1 MTRARVTR
9 RDFLKLTG
17 GAALAAAAGGVR
29 PPVARGAAEVLRVG
43 MPLPLTGFVA
53 ESARDM
59 DKGFKLYLEQSGQK
73 LGGIPVRLY
82 IEDTEAVPQNAL
94 TKMIKLVRENE
105 VHLVCGYLLAFEGY
119 AVRDYVDHNHVPL
132 FLPIVAADD
141 LTQRKRS
148 PWIIRMT
155 WTSSLPNH
163 PLGEYAYKTLK
174 YRRMATIGQDYAFG
188 WENVGGFQRT
198 FEASGGQVLQ
208 KLWAPIDTTDYGPYI
223 TQLRRDVDAVYVLLV
238 GADIPRFFK
247 QYRDFGLTKKIP
259 IVGGNIMT
267 DEDVLRHMGDEA
279 LGVITSHTY
288 SAEED
293 RSENQRFVKA
303 FRTRYNL
310 NPSYYAESMYT
321 AAMWLDRAL
330 RATGRPTDKEG
341 LVKAVKQ
348 TILPDAPRC
357 PLRIDSY
364 NSTIETVRIRRT
376 VRRGGQ
382 LQNEVIESIPDV
394 SQFWHFDPKQYL
406 AQSAYNRAFPACRY
420 CR

>member
-1 MTRARVTR
+1 MTGARVTR
-9 RDFLKLTG
+9 RDFLKLTS
-17 GAALAAAAGGVR
+17 GAALAGAAGGWR
-29 PPVARGAAEVLRVG
+29 PTAARGAEALRVG

-59 DKGFKLYLEQSGQK
+59 EKGFKLYLEQSGQK
-73 LGGIPVRLY
+73 LGGMPVRLS

-94 TKMIKLVRENE
+94 TKMIKLVKENN

-119 AVRDYVDHNHVPL
+119 AVRDYVDQNHVPL

-198 FEASGGQVLQ
+198 FEAAGGQVLQ

-267 DEDVLRHMGDEA
+267 DEDVLRHMGEEA

-293 RSENQRFVKA
+293 RPENQRFVKA
-303 FRTRYNL
+303 FRARYNL

-321 AAMWLDRAL
+321 AAMWLDRSL
-330 RATGRPTDKEG
+330 RVTGMPSDKEG
-341 LVKAVKQ
+341 LMKAVKQ

-357 PLRIDSY
+357 PLRLDSY
-364 NSTIETVRIRRT
+364 NSPIETVRIRRT

-406 AQSAYNRAFPACRY
+406 AEPAYSRTFPACRY